1 MERMRKGLERQV
13 RQGLECSH
21 KHLHLILHIKV
32 ALMNHLFFFFFFN
45 QRNGR
50 FKALTEEC

>member
-32 ALMNHLFFFFFFN
+32 ALMNHLFFFFFN

>member
-32 ALMNHLFFFFFFN
+32 ALMNHLFFFFLISVMA
-45 QRNGR
+45 GS
-50 FKALTEEC
+50 KH